1 MEKIGTNKI
10 KKIRN
15 NIQKKVPRIN
25 KKMWQGWEFPA
36 TSKTGT
42 SLYFHYML
50 SKPIS
55 IQC

>member
-1 MEKIGTNKI
+1 MEKTGTNKI

-15 NIQKKVPRIN
+15 NIQKEVTRIN

-42 SLYFHYML
+42 SLYFYYML